1 MKKITV
7 CLLFL
12 LVLVA
17 VSSFGQ
23 ELGQK
28 VYREV
33 TINGEVVKKW
43 VKVIG
48 IEDYDERG
56 KALYEKDIDGFTQYE
71 YDDKGNEIHWIWQTG
86 KDRYE
91 YWYEYD
97 DQNRKIHQ
105 SETKPKKNSFKG
117 TWYEYDDKGNLIR
130 EVDKDRTG
138 KKITGEVLYEN
149 DGEGKLIHKKIS
161 YNETYYEYNKQG
173 NLIHKT
179 SSNGD
184 EEWYEY
190 DTKGNKVHLVWK
202 TSTGKVYEHW
212 YEYDE
217 KHRLIHT
224 DNKSAGEHLFF
235 SYEEWPNGNIKR
247 RIKYE
252 SI

>member
-161 YNETYYEYNKQG
+161 YNETYYENITNREILSTRPLPMAMK
-173 NLIHKT
+173 
-179 SSNGD
+179 NGMNTIQK
-184 EEWYEY
+184 EIKSIW
-190 DTKGNKVHLVWK
+190 
-202 TSTGKVYEHW
+202 SGKPQL
-212 YEYDE
+212 E
-217 KHRLIHT
+217 KFMSIGMSMMR
-224 DNKSAGEHLFF
+224 
-235 SYEEWPNGNIKR
+235 NIG
-247 RIKYE
+247 
-252 SI
+252 